1 MQRFPGFAE
10 GSHASRS
17 ILANNERTINWYPE
31 QVGDKLVLYP
41 VAGLRAWITTAFP
54 TARAAFAENGR
65 AFVVMANSFLE
76 VLPSGTTVTRGT
88 MFADTNPAQIVGN
101 GAGGQLLVAS
111 GGNAYC
117 YALATNTL
125 TLVLTW
131 EAHQIGMLDGY
142 FLAFNRTIGK
152 LRYSKAGDGTT
163 WDPLDYVVRSVA
175 SDNWIAMTVNQG
187 RIWLIG
193 EHSGEVWWHAG
204 GSTIFAPIPS
214 SQFSWGIVAPFS
226 LLPVGDAVRW
236 LSQTADGDGIIVS
249 AKGYRPERISDH
261 ATEHA
266 IAGYRRT
273 ASITDCEALTY
284 QARGHTFTVF
294 RFPTADATRVFDD
307 VTGLW
312 HERAVWDTTTAQWHV
327 WRPRVHMLAFG
338 QQVVGDAVT
347 GILAILDETV
357 STDLD
362 ANIRRVRV
370 LPTLH
375 GDGERVF
382 VDRIELYL
390 EPGLA
395 PQPGNVAADPQV
407 LLSLSYDGGKTWGN
421 ERRGSAGLVGQYHRR
436 VAWPRC
442 GSGWAVTP
450 MLTCSDPVPWNLID
464 CFVDASGMVAA
475 APQASPQA
483 AG

>member
-1 MQRFPGFAE
+1 
-10 GSHASRS
+10 SRS
-17 ILANNERTINWYPE
+17 ILANNERTINWFPE

-41 VAGLRAWITTAFP
+41 VAGLRPWTDTGWP
-54 TARAAFAENGR
+54 RARATFSENGR
-65 AFVVMANSFLE
+65 TFVVMANQFIE
-76 VLPSGTTVTRGT
+76 VFAGGNWIVRGGVVEDQ
-88 MFADTNPAQIVGN
+88 FPAQIVGN
-101 GAGGQLLVAS
+101 GAGGQLLIAS
-111 GGNAYC
+111 GGWAGV

-125 TLVLTW
+125 TNVLQA

-142 FLAFNRTIGK
+142 FLAFNRTLGK
-152 LRYSKAGDGTT
+152 LRYSKAGDGSS

-175 SDNWIAMTVNQG
+175 SDNWVAMTVNQG

-214 SQFSWGIVAPFS
+214 SQFSWGIIAPYS

-236 LSQTADGDGIIVS
+236 LSQTPDGDGIIVS

-266 IAGYRRT
+266 IAGYRQT

-284 QARGHTFTVF
+284 QSRGHTFTVF
-294 RFPTADATRVFDD
+294 RFPAADATRVFDD

-312 HERAVWDTTTAQWHV
+312 HERAFWDPATARWRV
-327 WRPRVHMLAFG
+327 WRPRVHMMAFG
-338 QQVVGDAVT
+338 QHVVGDAQT
-347 GILAILDETV
+347 STLSILDETV
-357 STDLD
+357 STDLG
-362 ANIRRVRV
+362 AGIRRVRV

-407 LLSLSYDGGKTWGN
+407 MLSLSYDGGKTWGN

-475 APQASPQA
+475 APQASAQA